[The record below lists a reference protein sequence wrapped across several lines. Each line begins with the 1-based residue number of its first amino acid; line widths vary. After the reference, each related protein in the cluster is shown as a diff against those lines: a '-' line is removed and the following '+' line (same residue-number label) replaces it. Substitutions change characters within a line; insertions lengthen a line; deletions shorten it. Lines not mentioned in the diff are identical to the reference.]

1 MAPKFAKT
9 DRVRVYATRFDKE
22 EVEEGEQKFSE
33 KWAADGNGI
42 WCYGTITRVY
52 VKKSRQPQEYMIRYD
67 NGESMRGMEE
77 HIEMARDDGESDN
90 DSEEAKDNMDRDSDD
105 ASTDMELD
113 DEVRAQ
119 QQDNDTELTDDEA
132 GEVAEGEEDEM
143 GVELEVGET
152 VTKGDAED
160 PKKKTWTRIAAL
172 PIDPRTE
179 KREDTTFKNIRIS
192 DDTTELDIF
201 LALLPLIP
209 ETLLQIVRVIPCLTI
224 SCVLHGG

>member
-1 MAPKFAKT
+1 
-9 DRVRVYATRFDKE
+9 
-22 EVEEGEQKFSE
+22 
-33 KWAADGNGI
+33 
-42 WCYGTITRVY
+42 
-52 VKKSRQPQEYMIRYD
+52 
-67 NGESMRGMEE
+67 MEE

-105 ASTDMELD
+105 ASTDMEPD
-113 DEVRAQ
+113 DEVRAP

-160 PKKKTWTRIAAL
+160 PKKKTWTRIAAS

-201 LALLPLIP
+201 WRSYL
-209 ETLLQIVRVIPCLTI
+209 
-224 SCVLHGG
+224 

>member
-1 MAPKFAKT
+1 
-9 DRVRVYATRFDKE
+9 
-22 EVEEGEQKFSE
+22 
-33 KWAADGNGI
+33 
-42 WCYGTITRVY
+42 
-52 VKKSRQPQEYMIRYD
+52 
-67 NGESMRGMEE
+67 MEE

-119 QQDNDTELTDDEA
+119 QQHNDTELTDDEA
-132 GEVAEGEEDEM
+132 GEVAEGEEDKM

-152 VTKGDAED
+152 ATKGDAED
-160 PKKKTWTRIAAL
+160 PKKKTWTRIAVL

-192 DDTTELDIF
+192 DDTTELDVF
-201 LALLPLIP
+201 LALLPLTP